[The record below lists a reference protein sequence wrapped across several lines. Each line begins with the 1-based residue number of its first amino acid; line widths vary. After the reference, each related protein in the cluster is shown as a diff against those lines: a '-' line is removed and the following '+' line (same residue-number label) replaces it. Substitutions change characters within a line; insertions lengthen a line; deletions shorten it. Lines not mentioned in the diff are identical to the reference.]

1 MNQVYTIKVYRQA
14 YNTKIDENYN
24 WEETEFFYNLS
35 EAEQHADCYAQPAHD
50 YELSW
55 DYTPIIKGDIVYIDG
70 TEWQVGCIFKDSD
83 GYIMYNLKSGNEYY
97 TASRDEFTREV
108 PPPTGAGLN
117 ALQANQNETSL
128 DFFNAEPIEEDEED
142 DYLSPEG
149 QAKLNALY
157 KELKETLEAQWIEP
171 NDDGKL
177 VPIQERYWDGYKA
190 VFLELGDAEGFEINN
205 DNGKYWGQFR
215 PVCTVTAPAIV
226 SHYKDGKTWREAL
239 ITKALR
245 DEIYKAMEVEIID

>member
-1 MNQVYTIKVYRQA
+1 MNQVYTI
-14 YNTKIDENYN
+14 TIDTPLEFEIHEYDTQ
-24 WEETEFFYNLS
+24 ET
-35 EAEQHADCYAQPAHD
+35 AERMADYYHSNGKRI
-50 YELSW
+50 ELNW
-55 DYTPIIKGDIVYIDG
+55 DYTPIEEGEVVLYHEKEIAVLQVVHGNNKVTYILDG
-70 TEWQVGCIFKDSD
+70 GVTVFRND
-83 GYIMYNLKSGNEYY
+83 
-97 TASRDEFTREV
+97 FTR
-108 PPPTGAGLN
+108 
-117 ALQANQNETSL
+117 
-128 DFFNAEPIEEDEED
+128 FIAEPIEEED
-142 DYLSPEG
+142 DFLSPEAE
-149 QAKLNALY
+149 AKLKALY